1 MSITP
6 ESLLAA
12 GKSNDEKLELLWK
25 RLDGCDPSIKK
36 LALDKIQ
43 EEIDLAKRKE
53 NLKTQIES
61 MTDSEK
67 EIFLTKLKSR
77 GEELGKNADFAML
90 MLVAITI
97 FMFFGCILW
106 ICGVVKLFSCFF

>member
-25 RLDGCDPSIKK
+25 RLDGCDPLIKK

-61 MTDSEK
+61 MTDSQK
-67 EIFLTKLKSR
+67 EIFVARLKSENDKHSTNV
-77 GEELGKNADFAML
+77 GF
-90 MLVAITI
+90 VALIMIVIFI
-97 FMFFGCILW
+97 FMFYVFIYGL
-106 ICGVVKLFSCFF
+106 VKLFS

>member
-12 GKSNDEKLELLWK
+12 GKSNDEKFELLWK
-25 RLDGCDPSIKK
+25 RFDGYNPSAKK
-36 LALDKIQ
+36 LLLDKIQ
-43 EEIDLAKRKE
+43 EEIDISKKKE

-67 EIFLTKLKSR
+67 EIFVAKLKLR
-77 GEELGKNADFAML
+77 GEELSKNADFAML

-106 ICGVVKLFSCFF
+106 ICGIVKLFS